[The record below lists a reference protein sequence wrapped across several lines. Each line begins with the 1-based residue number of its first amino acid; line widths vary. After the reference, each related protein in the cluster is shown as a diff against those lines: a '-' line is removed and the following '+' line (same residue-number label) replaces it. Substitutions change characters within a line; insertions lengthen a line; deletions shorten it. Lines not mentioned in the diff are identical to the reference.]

1 MKFYNLI
8 TLRNKGGF
16 NMLKIAKQ
24 PEIGK
29 YISKLVNSKF
39 KSQRAFCRAWLREE
53 NIEENDDEIRKKA
66 NKYSQIKIGRKG
78 IQIEDL
84 PVFCSLLDTSCEEI
98 LSAGRS
104 FKPRS
109 ERLTNYTVALSSNK
123 KIWDKY
129 IHHNDNLILNADEYG
144 NTVLDYAIRFK
155 NLKFIEYLISEGY
168 IWFDGKNPDN
178 LRYSFGFGAG
188 TSISR
193 REHVYN
199 YDFYLQPQ
207 LSDVVLRGKLAAVAI
222 ENNNLNILKEL
233 KAREIPDYYMIH
245 FSDPT
250 YPLHDKLI
258 CKKFFTL
265 DEESKKYTKDIHEY
279 YNQDVMDNI
288 AKASDEIIDYYTN
301 PIIVP
306 DTIKY
311 KDGIA
316 RQYEYLYFYIS
327 KLLDV
332 LIKNEHS
339 FSEFALRKAIK
350 YSENTYKLAKNQI
363 KKNIDSIMNEY
374 NFSDPEGEY
383 AKSFMKSKIERIF
396 DDFDFNYDESQNILR
411 VKAYNYEEPG
421 YTNVVRNLIYVSANS
436 KDIRINC
443 LIDELNEL
451 YNKIINIK
459 NEFTDEDE

>member
-1 MKFYNLI
+1 MF
-8 TLRNKGGF
+8 
-16 NMLKIAKQ
+16 KIAKR

-123 KIWDKY
+123 KIWDEY

-155 NLKFIEYLISEGY
+155 NLNFIEYLINEGY
-168 IWFDGKNPDN
+168 IWFDDKNPDDFK
-178 LRYSFGFGAG
+178 YSYGFGAG
-188 TSISR
+188 TSIIR

-199 YDFYLQPQ
+199 YDYYLQPQ
-207 LSDVVLRGKLAAVAI
+207 LSDVVLRGKLTALAI
-222 ENNNLNILKEL
+222 ENNNLNILTEL
-233 KAREIPDYYMIH
+233 KAREIPDYYSNA
-245 FSDPT
+245 FTWFP
-250 YPLHDKLI
+250 YKLM
-258 CKKFFTL
+258 CENFYNQR
-265 DEESKKYTKDIHEY
+265 DEGKIYNKDIHEY

-301 PIIVP
+301 TIII
-306 DTIKY
+306 TNTMANY
-311 KDGIA
+311 KDGVV
-316 RQYEYLYFYIS
+316 RRYEYLYFYIS
-327 KLLDV
+327 ELLNV
-332 LIKNEHS
+332 LIENEHS

-350 YSENTYKLAKNQI
+350 YSENTYKLVKNQI
-363 KKNIDSIMNEY
+363 KKNIDSIMNEF
-374 NFSDPEGEY
+374 NLGDPEDEY
-383 AKSFMKSKIERIF
+383 TKSFRKSKIEKLF
-396 DDFDFNYDESQNILR
+396 DGFDFNCDKSQNIVR
-411 VKAYNYEEPG
+411 VRAYNYEESG
-421 YTNVVRNLIYVSANS
+421 YTNVVRNLICVGANS
-436 KDIRINC
+436 KDISINY

-459 NEFTDEDE
+459 NEFTEVDE